1 MRFINRFRIFSIV
14 CFAFL
19 PLVSSC
25 SHKTPLQPASL
36 VRGGRFSFFQDKDG
50 RWFIVT
56 MDTKDL
62 EAAMKKIQPGPAS
75 IDKLNLWIVT
85 PLGKPPAN

>member
-1 MRFINRFRIFSIV
+1 MKFISRFWIFSIF
-14 CFAFL
+14 CFVLL
-19 PLVSSC
+19 PLLSSC
-25 SHKTPLQPASL
+25 THKAPLHPASL
-36 VRGGRFSFFQDKDG
+36 VRAGRFSYVRDEDG

-56 MDTKDL
+56 MDAKDL
-62 EAAMKKIQPGPAS
+62 DAAMKKIRPGPAS

>member
-1 MRFINRFRIFSIV
+1 V
-14 CFAFL
+14 
-19 PLVSSC
+19 
-25 SHKTPLQPASL
+25 
-36 VRGGRFSFFQDKDG
+36 RFSFFQDEDG

-85 PLGKPPAN
+85 PLGKPPGIVTPLGKPPAN

>member
-1 MRFINRFRIFSIV
+1 MRFINRFRIFSIL
-14 CFAFL
+14 CFALL
-19 PLVSSC
+19 PPLSSC

-36 VRGGRFSFFQDKDG
+36 VRGVRFSFFQDEDG

-56 MDTKDL
+56 MDTKGL

>member
-1 MRFINRFRIFSIV
+1 V
-14 CFAFL
+14 
-19 PLVSSC
+19 
-25 SHKTPLQPASL
+25 
-36 VRGGRFSFFQDKDG
+36 RFSFFQDEDG

-56 MDTKDL
+56 MDTKGL

>member
-1 MRFINRFRIFSIV
+1 MKFITRFWIFSIF

-19 PLVSSC
+19 PLLSSC
-25 SHKTPLQPASL
+25 THKTPLHPASL
-36 VRGGRFSFFQDKDG
+36 VRGGRFSYVQDEDG

-56 MDTKDL
+56 MDAKDL
-62 EAAMKKIQPGPAS
+62 DAAMKRIRPGPAS